1 MRDRRTRRGIRAGGT
16 LACALAMVA
25 AATVW
30 AGAAAPARAAQPAPV
45 VLTSPGSHAVVVP
58 AGAKSVRVVAQGGS
72 GAKAY
77 PHVSPT
83 PGAGARVLADLPVVP
98 GETLVAVIGGNA
110 EGSTGGANGGASGTR
125 PEASTVVHGGGG
137 GGATDLR
144 RGGSALADRVLVAGG
159 GGGTSGLGGT
169 NGGSAGGLTGAAGTT
184 AGGCTGDAGGG
195 TPTGGG
201 VPGDPCIGAIGTPG
215 LLGSGGAPGFYD
227 STNNMGGGGGG
238 GLYGGGGGSPWGG
251 GGAGS
256 SFAAANAT
264 NVSMSAGPL
273 GATPSMELEF
283 TFQPA
288 SRIALALSA
297 GNVVADGTSTVA
309 ATATVSDAD
318 GNPVAGENVV
328 FESSDSGQRVGDTVD
343 HGDGTYSAEIRASA
357 RVGLTTITVRDL
369 SADPAIAATA
379 SLRQGPGS
387 VTEIGGEMMPDRL
400 VADGTSTTGIDLY
413 AFDAFGHRVPGQRI
427 TVEASDPGVGIGEVR
442 DREDGSYRVRIT
454 ASKRAGEVQLTAID
468 RSVSPEVRRSFTLTL
483 LPGAPVSARLS
494 LDPGTIV
501 ADGKSSTR
509 FRADVSDANG
519 NPVPGLEL
527 DLRSSDRGQL
537 IGGIT
542 ETGPGTYAATVRSS
556 TAAGRSTLTLS
567 TAQEPEEPEAPL
579 ERASALDTLIAAPD
593 AVLGT
598 VELVQRAPAVD
609 PIDPTDPQEPTD
621 PTKPVPPGPGDA
633 PDPSTEGSGRTL
645 ATTGGASEPGTVA
658 LAAVLLGLGGGTML
672 VLRRRA
678 EA

>member
-1 MRDRRTRRGIRAGGT
+1 MRATVHRRTRRGTKAGSA
-16 LACALAMVA
+16 LACAFAAAA
-25 AATVW
+25 AATAW
-30 AGAAAPARAAQPAPV
+30 AGAAAPAQAAQPAPV
-45 VLTSPGSHAVVVP
+45 VLTSPGSHTVVVP
-58 AGAKSVRVVAQGGS
+58 AGAQSVRVVAQGGS

-83 PGAGARVLADLPVVP
+83 PGAGARVFAELPVVP
-98 GETLVAVIGGNA
+98 GETLVAVVGGNA

-125 PEASTVVHGGGG
+125 SEASTVVHGGGG

-144 RGGSALADRVLVAGG
+144 RGGSTLADRVLVAGG
-159 GGGTSGLGGT
+159 GGGTSGLAGT
-169 NGGSAGGLTGAAGTT
+169 NGGSAGALTGGAGST
-184 AGGCTGDAGGG
+184 AGGCAGDAGGG

-201 VPGDPCIGAIGTPG
+201 APGAPCIGAIGSPG

-264 NVSMSAGPL
+264 NVSLSTGPL

-283 TFQPA
+283 TFQAA

-297 GNVVADGTSTVA
+297 GTVVADGTSTVA

-318 GNPVAGENVV
+318 GNPIAGEDVV
-328 FESSDSGQRVGDTVD
+328 FESSDSGQRIGDTVD
-343 HGDGTYSAEIRASA
+343 HGDGTYSAEIRVSSSVA
-357 RVGLTTITVRDL
+357 LTTISARDR
-369 SADPAIAATA
+369 SVDPAIVATA
-379 SLRQGPGS
+379 PLRQGPGP

-400 VADGTSTTGIDLY
+400 VADGSSTTGVELY
-413 AFDAFGHRVPGQRI
+413 AFDTFGHRVPGQRI

-442 DREDGSYRVRIT
+442 HREDGSYRVRIT

-483 LPGAPVSARLS
+483 LPGAPVSAQLS

-501 ADGKSSTR
+501 ADGKSTTR

-527 DLRSSDRGQL
+527 DLRSSDHGQF

-567 TAQEPEEPEAPL
+567 IPQETEEPETPL
-579 ERASALDTLIAAPD
+579 ERASALDTPIAAPD

-598 VELVQRAPAVD
+598 VELVQRAPAVG
-609 PIDPTDPQEPTD
+609 PIDPTDPTE
-621 PTKPVPPGPGDA
+621 PVPPGAGDA
-633 PDPSTEGSGRTL
+633 PDPSAGGRGRTL
-645 ATTGGASEPGTVA
+645 ATTGGASEAGTAA

-672 VLRRRA
+672 VLRRRVA
-678 EA
+678 P